1 MSNVL
6 GDLSFKLTF
15 NVLMP
20 LNPSHFEILADP
32 GPSKPEYV
40 GVSVIPK
47 ISRWFQ
53 CDTDTY
59 SEYYCTALCPG
70 ILVLFWMG
78 MRDLLHVILSFSTL
92 LLTSF
97 FFIFLPWPVMYQNVG
112 TTFLQKEGL
121 GILRLYNL
129 STFLKVYPLIL
140 LRSEIIYRLLDLVR
154 TSSLVKTAV
163 QQTRNWSQDWSRN

>member
-15 NVLMP
+15 NVLMS

-32 GPSKPEYV
+32 GPPKPEYV
-40 GVSVIPK
+40 GVRVIPK

-53 CDTDTY
+53 CDTDMY

-70 ILVLFWMG
+70 MLVLLWMG
-78 MRDLLHVILSFSTL
+78 TRDLLHVVLSFITS

-97 FFIFLPWPVMYQNVG
+97 FFIFLPQPVIYQNVE

-129 STFLKVYPLIL
+129 STFLKVCPLIL
-140 LRSEIIYRLLDLVR
+140 LRSEIIYRLQDLVR

-163 QQTRNWSQDWSRN
+163 QQIENGIQDWSRN